1 MQLKKPAGSLRLGL
15 MAASCA
21 LLASTGARAADAPDA
36 TDEAGPWQV
45 DIGLLAYKENEGRV
59 HTLEPVVALK
69 RDYGDEHILGLNFAY
84 DSLAGGSPNGAIAA
98 KPPRVQT
105 FATPSGTSLTPGS
118 TAPQTYVSPSGN
130 VYTTLAKIT
139 LYTVQP
145 GALPLDPNFHDRR
158 IGFDASWSQ
167 PFGTASHVSFG
178 GHLSNELDF
187 TSIGANG
194 AISHDFNEKNTSV
207 SFGMNA
213 ESDRINPIGG
223 TPIGGSDYALL
234 LKTGNQ
240 SKHVIGGLAG
250 VTQVMSRRW
259 VAQLNYSYD
268 RSQGYLTDPY
278 KILSIVDST
287 GNLMTVSSTAAGS
300 PDRFENR
307 PDRRTRQSV
316 YIGNKIAIADE
327 VLDLSVR
334 RGKDDWG
341 ITSTTIDGRMHFDL
355 GNDWFVEPH
364 ARWYKQGKA
373 DFYHLYLNEADVLPT
388 YMSADPR
395 LAAFKATTIGFKVG
409 VSLGDNQEMSLRI
422 EQYQQK
428 AADRYSSLVNLQ
440 GLDLNP
446 QLKAS
451 IVQLGWKMEW

>member
-1 MQLKKPAGSLRLGL
+1 MQLKKPAGALRLGL

-21 LLASTGARAADAPDA
+21 LLANTGARAADAPEV

-59 HTLEPVVALK
+59 HTIEPVVSLK
-69 RDYGDEHILGLNFAY
+69 RDYGDEHILGLSFAY
-84 DSLAGGSPNGAIAA
+84 DSLSGGSPNGAIAA
-98 KPPRVQT
+98 KSRVQT

-118 TAPQTYVSPSGN
+118 TTPTTYTSPSGN
-130 VYTTLAKIT
+130 VYTSLAKVT

-145 GALPLDPNFHDRR
+145 GALPVDPNFHDRR
-158 IGFDASWSQ
+158 IGVDASWSQ
-167 PFGTASHVSFG
+167 PFGTTSHVSVG

-187 TSIGANG
+187 TSIGVNG
-194 AISHDFNEKNTSV
+194 GLSHDMNEKNTTV
-207 SFGMNA
+207 SFSLNA
-213 ESDRINPIGG
+213 EIDRINAIGG
-223 TPIGGSDYALL
+223 TPVGGSDYALL

-240 SKHVIGGLAG
+240 SKHVLGGLLG
-250 VTQVMSRRW
+250 LTQVMNRRW

-278 KILSIVDST
+278 KILSIVDAT
-287 GNLMTVSSTAAGS
+287 GNLMAVSSTTAGS
-300 PDRFENR
+300 PYRFENR
-307 PDRRTRQSV
+307 PGNRTRQSL
-316 YIGNKIAIADE
+316 YFGNKIALGDE

-341 ITSTTIDGRMHFDL
+341 ITSNTIDGRVRFDL
-355 GNDWFVEPH
+355 GNDWFLEPH
-364 ARWYKQGKA
+364 ARWYRQDKA
-373 DFYHLYLNEADVLPT
+373 DFYHLYLNESDPLPV

-395 LAAFKATTIGFKVG
+395 LAACTATTLGMKVG
-409 VSLGDNQEMSLRI
+409 VSLGDNQEVSLRI

-428 AADRYSSLVNLQ
+428 ARDRYSSLVNLQ

-446 QLKAS
+446 QLKSA
-451 IVQLGWKMEW
+451 IVQIGWKMEW